1 VPQATKLLNEVLAT
15 NPQMPTALFFR
26 AIATIRTPGGK
37 PAQAIPDLSQVRELT
52 PGNLQARY
60 LLADCLTRTNDRDAA
75 IAEYEGILRINPG
88 EKTARLRL
96 MDAYA
101 SFDPPR
107 WLDAERVARDGDA
120 TPELAADADYLAAEA
135 RMYAKRGNAD
145 RAVASIKQAMKLA
158 PQNSSLLPT
167 YYAVLS
173 DGKMY
178 RQVVEES
185 DKLPKEQQD
194 AWWVHSYRGKAKCK
208 LGDKDG
214 GLKEFVTAITA
225 CFTAKDEAAAQ
236 NVIAEMLDSAGAE
249 SALKVVTALP
259 QASEPRWQLMV
270 AWLQSKKQ
278 DIPAARKTI
287 EGVLANLDKLTKE
300 QKETALGFAGN
311 VYMES
316 RDASSPPDHARA
328 KELFLQ
334 LLQLRP
340 DDFRV
345 YNNLACNT
353 AVSAEDVL
361 KYSQKAYELMQQNQS
376 FEPLVAD
383 TYGWALVESGNRVD
397 EGINVLLDAWQARE
411 IADTGYHL
419 GAAYLKKNNPEEA
432 EKYLARAQALFQ
444 QSLQNNEPLDVTLL
458 QKINQAQQQAID
470 LKGKRGA

>member
-1 VPQATKLLNEVLAT
+1 
-15 NPQMPTALFFR
+15 
-26 AIATIRTPGGK
+26 
-37 PAQAIPDLSQVRELT
+37 
-52 PGNLQARY
+52 
-60 LLADCLTRTNDRDAA
+60 
-75 IAEYEGILRINPG
+75 
-88 EKTARLRL
+88 
-96 MDAYA
+96 
-101 SFDPPR
+101 
-107 WLDAERVARDGDA
+107 
-120 TPELAADADYLAAEA
+120 
-135 RMYAKRGNAD
+135 
-145 RAVASIKQAMKLA
+145 
-158 PQNSSLLPT
+158 
-167 YYAVLS
+167 
-173 DGKMY
+173 MY

-194 AWWVHSYRGKAKCK
+194 AWWIHSYRGKAKCK

-214 GLKEFVTAITA
+214 GLKEFVTAINA
-225 CFTAKDEAAAQ
+225 CFAAKDEAAAQ
-236 NVIAEMLDSAGAE
+236 SVIAEMLDSAGAE
-249 SALKVVTALP
+249 SALKVVNALP

-311 VYMES
+311 IYMES

-340 DDFRV
+340 DDFRI

-361 KYSQKAYELMQQNQS
+361 KYSQKAYQLMQQNQS

-432 EKYLARAQALFQ
+432 EKYLTRAQALFQ
-444 QSLQNNEPLDVTLL
+444 QSLQNNEQLDVTLL
-458 QKINQAQQQAID
+458 QKINQAQQQATD